1 MDMPSSSGNSSRVRI
16 AIDGPAGAGKST
28 VAKLVSHLTGY
39 VYVDTGAM
47 YRGLALA
54 ALERGVDL
62 EREEDLVTLF
72 ERCGL
77 SFRWDT
83 GDFRVYLGTR
93 DVTEK
98 LHSREVDGAVKL
110 VARFPRVRQLM
121 VETQR
126 RIAAFNDV
134 VMEGR
139 DITSVVLP
147 DAEVKIYL
155 TAEFRE
161 RVRRRWQEMVQKG
174 EDVPWDDLK
183 REMAARDEADVNRK
197 TGPLV
202 LVSGAVVIDSTGK
215 TAREVALMIVKLCPG
230 GNPVQCSNSG
240 SFPDYPGSIRA

>member
-1 MDMPSSSGNSSRVRI
+1 MDMPSSSANTSRVRI

-28 VAKLVSHLTGY
+28 VAKMVSDLTGY
-39 VYVDTGAM
+39 VYVDTGGM

-54 ALERGVDL
+54 ALERDVDL
-62 EREEDLVTLF
+62 EREEELAGLP

-83 GDFRVYLGTR
+83 GDFRVFLGAR

-98 LHSREVDGAVKL
+98 LHSREVDGAVKV
-110 VARFPRVRQLM
+110 VARFPLVRQLM
-121 VETQR
+121 VKMQR
-126 RIAAFNDV
+126 GIAASNNV

-202 LVSGAVVIDSTGK
+202 RVSDAVVIDSTGK
-215 TAREVALMIVKLCPG
+215 TAREVALTIVKLCDERNAPRQRG
-230 GNPVQCSNSG
+230 AGNLQGCRGKSW
-240 SFPDYPGSIRA
+240 A

>member
-1 MDMPSSSGNSSRVRI
+1 M
-16 AIDGPAGAGKST
+16 
-28 VAKLVSHLTGY
+28 VSHLTGY

-62 EREEDLVTLF
+62 EREEDLEALS
-72 ERCGL
+72 ERCDL

-83 GDFRVYLGTR
+83 GDFRVYLGAR

-98 LHSREVDGAVKL
+98 LHSREVDGAVKV

-121 VETQR
+121 VKMQR
-126 RIAAFNDV
+126 GIATFNDV

-147 DAEVKIYL
+147 DAELKIYL

-161 RVRRRWQEMVQKG
+161 RVRRRWHEMVHRG

-202 LVSGAVVIDSTGK
+202 RVSGAVVIDSTGK

-230 GNPVQCSNSG
+230 RNSVQCSGSG
-240 SFPDYPGSIRA
+240 GSRGCPGSIRA